1 MGLFDEIK
9 SQVLAALGGSAGG
22 QEAASS
28 DIVGHVTEFL
38 RQHGLGNLLQ
48 QFQEK
53 GMGKVVSSWVGK
65 EANLPISVEQ
75 LQHALGPDAIANFAA
90 KFGIPPEQTAALLAR
105 ILPHVVDQMTPNGLV
120 EEGAAAAGPGSSP
133 PSSRP

>member
-9 SQVLAALGGSAGG
+9 SQVRAALGGSAGG

-65 EANLPISVEQ
+65 EANQPISVEQ

-90 KFGIPPEQTAALLAR
+90 KFGIPPGADGGPARPHPAAR
-105 ILPHVVDQMTPNGLV
+105 GGPDDPERVGRR
-120 EEGAAAAGPGSSP
+120 GGGRGRAGE
-133 PSSRP
+133 